1 MSKTRHSL
9 ALLLY
14 LLALTA
20 FAEQKTPKNK
30 QSLPS
35 SEGSVPGSAALHVK
49 IEGGSI
55 RLEGYSGDRISYL
68 VRSISP
74 ASPHRSEEGLPQYKV
89 ASYVRGTTSW
99 LVATPQNER
108 SRLRAIEFIVR
119 VPQRV
124 RSVSLDT
131 SGGDVNVHNVGGRV
145 SIVSG
150 GGSLYIDDVDG
161 MVSAA
166 TGGQDI
172 DVGTVEGDARFRS
185 GGGKISIRKIKGNL
199 DAFTGGGPIF
209 LETGMRNASLESGA
223 GDIHVSFC
231 GGELRV
237 QSGGGNLILGDVQGP
252 ADIRTNGG
260 NLQLRSAKGF
270 VQAHTTAGN
279 IELDGVPGADA
290 SSEVGSIVVK
300 FESSSRRK
308 LNSLLK
314 TAIGDITVFLP
325 ANLSITIRASVALGK
340 NHAINSD
347 IPGIT
352 IAAAGTDWN
361 SSLTA
366 EGKLNGGGPV
376 LEVHTGDGSINF
388 RRLER

>member
-1 MSKTRHSL
+1 MLRTRQCL
-9 ALLLY
+9 ALLLC
-14 LLALTA
+14 LSSLAA
-20 FAEQKTPKNK
+20 FAEQETRKNN
-30 QSLPS
+30 QSRLS

-74 ASPHRSEEGLPQYKV
+74 ASPHRSEQDLPQYKI

-99 LVATPQNER
+99 LVATPRNER
-108 SRLRAIEFIVR
+108 SGLRAIEFLVR

-124 RSVSLDT
+124 RSVNLDT

-161 MVSAA
+161 MVSAS

-172 DVGTVEGDARFRS
+172 DVGTVEGDARFRT
-185 GGGKISIRKIKGNL
+185 GGGKISIRKVKGNL
-199 DAFTGGGPIF
+199 DAFTGGGAIF
-209 LETGMRNASLESGA
+209 LGTGMRNAFLESGA

-231 GGELRV
+231 GGELKV

-252 ADIRTNGG
+252 ANIRTNGG

-290 SSEVGSIVVK
+290 SSEVGSIVAK
-300 FESSSRRK
+300 FEPSSRRNP
-308 LNSLLK
+308 NSLLK

-325 ANLSITIRASVALGK
+325 ADIAITVRASVALGK
-340 NHAINSD
+340 NHTINSD
-347 IPGIT
+347 IPGIS
-352 IAAAGTDWN
+352 IASEGTDWS

-366 EGKLNGGGPV
+366 EGKLNGGGAV
-376 LEVHTGDGSINF
+376 LEVHTGDGNINF
-388 RRLER
+388 KRLDR